1 MRPFRPFY
9 NNVGSNSS
17 VDFKSLLA
25 MRWSVISLKKSR
37 RRELTRIL
45 MMMMLWADKVRT
57 AFGHQSRLF
66 FLTSFSN
73 PLICSTALCVYII
86 SVTPFLRRMQILQ
99 LSHLTQHKQSHID
112 KHAYSFN
119 LQIFH
124 AFTLNSGIPSCKH
137 QTSLILHALVFRNR
151 IHQNFAKNANKVEI
165 PRFIIHKKI
174 VKILNSIQPL

>member
-1 MRPFRPFY
+1 
-9 NNVGSNSS
+9 
-17 VDFKSLLA
+17 
-25 MRWSVISLKKSR
+25 
-37 RRELTRIL
+37 
-45 MMMMLWADKVRT
+45 MLWADKVRT

-137 QTSLILHALVFRNR
+137 QTSLILHALVFRIN
-151 IHQNFAKNANKVEI
+151 QKFAKNANKVEI

-174 VKILNSIQPL
+174 VQILNSIQPVAILKKYVSKMRHFRQFSNIVNL